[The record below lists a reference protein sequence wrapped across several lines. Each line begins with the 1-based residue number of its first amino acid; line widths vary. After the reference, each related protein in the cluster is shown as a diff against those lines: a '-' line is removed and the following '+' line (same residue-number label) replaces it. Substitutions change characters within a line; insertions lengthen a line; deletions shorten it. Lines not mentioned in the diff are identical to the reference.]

1 MEFIFTLLNIA
12 ALLGWCLVLVLLIL
26 HEQRQHIYDEVWYEQ
41 IITILKYL
49 EIICCVEV
57 GRIAIGQLKG
67 NLVLGMVLHMIR
79 ISCIVFI
86 LPDGLAT
93 NPAKSAVEMNDG
105 YAILEQPSLSLLIL
119 FSWCITEVTV
129 SNICSVSLCL
139 FLNVNMMVD
148 IRIARTYTFTPLTL
162 DSLVEISNVH
172 LPFIEI
178 SKRYTIGSTNAYIPN
193 RMCSGMLQCIFGII

>member
-12 ALLGWCLVLVLLIL
+12 ALLGWCTVLFLLIL
-26 HEQRQHIYDEVWYEQ
+26 HEQRYHIHDDLWYEQ

-49 EIICCVEV
+49 EVICCIEV

-93 NPAKSAVEMNDG
+93 SPAKSMAEINTNQG

-129 SNICSVSLCL
+129 SSAVIVIVIFL
-139 FLNVNMMVD
+139 FACFDTFVY
-148 IRIARTYTFTPLTL
+148 RTYKLTTPLTL
-162 DSLVEISNVH
+162 DSHRDI
-172 LPFIEI
+172 
-178 SKRYTIGSTNAYIPN
+178 
-193 RMCSGMLQCIFGII
+193 QCTSSLHQN

>member
-12 ALLGWCLVLVLLIL
+12 ALLGWCIVLILLIL
-26 HEQRQHIYDEVWYEQ
+26 HEQRYHINDESWYEQ

-49 EIICCVEV
+49 EVICCIEV

-93 NPAKSAVEMNDG
+93 SPAKSMAEIDTNQG

-129 SNICSVSLCL
+129 SNLLCFSLL
-139 FLNVNMMVD
+139 VVAQLYT
-148 IRIARTYTFTPLTL
+148 RTYFLTTPLTL
-162 DSLVEISNVH
+162 DSRRDI
-172 LPFIEI
+172 
-178 SKRYTIGSTNAYIPN
+178 
-193 RMCSGMLQCIFGII
+193 QCTSSLHQN

>member
-12 ALLGWCLVLVLLIL
+12 ALLGWCTILILLIL
-26 HEQRQHIYDEVWYEQ
+26 REQRQDVYDEVWYEQ

-49 EIICCVEV
+49 EVICCIEV

-93 NPAKSAVEMNDG
+93 NPAKSGAEIDTNR

-129 SNICSVSLCL
+129 SI
-139 FLNVNMMVD
+139 
-148 IRIARTYTFTPLTL
+148 
-162 DSLVEISNVH
+162 
-172 LPFIEI
+172 
-178 SKRYTIGSTNAYIPN
+178 
-193 RMCSGMLQCIFGII
+193 